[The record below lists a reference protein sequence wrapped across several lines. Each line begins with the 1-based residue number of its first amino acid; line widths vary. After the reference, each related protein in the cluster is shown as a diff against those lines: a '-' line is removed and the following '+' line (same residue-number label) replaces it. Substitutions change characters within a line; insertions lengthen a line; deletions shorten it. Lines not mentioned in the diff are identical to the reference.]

1 MRKPLYIVPLLA
13 LAACDLGLGTGPVE
27 ITLDALSEP
36 PSNTAMVVLTEPLGD
51 GRGYYDMN
59 ARTQYPFALRT
70 PPPLPELVY
79 EIPVGVGTSALL
91 LTLAHIEQTGV
102 LVTGTD
108 DVDVLFVA
116 PDGAPFAPRSTCR
129 VTITSAWADQPGRR
143 LQGKSDCPVTDGTRE
158 MRVLFKFDY
167 TVPAG

>member
-1 MRKPLYIVPLLA
+1 MRKPLSIVPLLI
-13 LAACDLGLGTGPVE
+13 LVACDGLSTAPVQL
-27 ITLDALSEP
+27 TLDELSPP

-51 GRGYYDMN
+51 GGGDHDMS
-59 ARTQYPFALRT
+59 ALTQYAYALRT
-70 PPPLPELVY
+70 PPPLPELIY
-79 EIPVGVGTSALL
+79 ETSLEAGTSALL
-91 LTLAHIEQTGV
+91 LTLADIEQTGV

-108 DVDVLFVA
+108 DVDVGFVP

-129 VTITSAWADQPGRR
+129 ITITSAWADQAGRR

-158 MRVLFKFDY
+158 LRVLFKFDY